1 VVKLL
6 GLLFQNDLFWKTS
19 RDPKLSESLKKMK
32 LGGEKSFLSGRREG
46 VSDLKK
52 GSQTWEKYGKIWKKC
67 RKIVLSELN

>member
-32 LGGEKSFLSGRREG
+32 LGGEKSLLSGRREG
-46 VSDLKK
+46 ASDLK
-52 GSQTWEKYGKIWKKC
+52 GSQTWGKYGKIWKKC

>member
-46 VSDLKK
+46 VSDLN
-52 GSQTWEKYGKIWKKC
+52 GSQTWKKNGKIWKKC
-67 RKIVLSELN
+67 RKISLSELN